1 MSLFLIAFFVSLG
14 CVHAYALLKAKSA
27 LGFGWGTAAFLVPLL
42 VALTCTPLI
51 IYFLAKHGMEGAARA
66 VSWVG
71 YTWLGLLFFFL
82 WTNLAVDL
90 ANLVLRVAGAVSG
103 RGIHAFLIAGKA
115 PFFTLVFLSLA
126 LGTYS
131 FFEAREIRIERVRIL
146 TDKLPASAPRLR
158 VAQISDVHL
167 GLLVRHRKA
176 ERIAEAIRRADPDI
190 LVSTGDLVDAEI
202 NHLEGLAEIF
212 GEIRPPLGKYAVTGN
227 HEFYAGIDQAI
238 LFTRRA
244 GFLVLRGEAVTVG
257 DILRVAGVDDPAGD
271 PTGARLG
278 GNVRRREGAVLGGEP
293 SPLFTILLKH
303 RPQLSR
309 ESRGLFDL
317 QLSGHTH
324 KGQIF
329 PFRYAV
335 ARVYPNLAGLFP
347 LGGSFLYTS
356 PGTGTWGP
364 PMRFLSP
371 PAVTVIDIER
381 GAGPGVADPV
391 PAVPSLA
398 GSG

>member
-1 MSLFLIAFFVSLG
+1 MPLFLIAFFVSLG

-27 LGFGWGTAAFLVPLL
+27 LGFGWGTAALLAPLL
-42 VALTCTPLI
+42 VALTCAPLI
-51 IYFLAKHGMEGAARA
+51 IYFLAKQGMGGAARA
-66 VSWVG
+66 ASWVG

-90 ANLVLRVAGAVSG
+90 VNLVLRVAGAVSG

-115 PFFTLVFLSLA
+115 PFFALVFLSLA

-131 FFEAREIRIERVRIL
+131 FLEAREIGIERVRIL
-146 TDKLPASAPRLR
+146 TDKLPASTPRLR

-202 NHLEGLAEIF
+202 NHLEGLAEIL
-212 GEIRPPLGKYAVTGN
+212 GEIRPRLGKYAVTGN

-238 LFTRRA
+238 LFTQRA

-257 DILRVAGVDDPAGD
+257 NVLRIAGVDDPTGD

-278 GNVRRREGAVLGGEP
+278 GNIRRQEGAVLGGEP
-293 SPLFTILLKH
+293 SPVFTILLKH

-371 PAVTVIDIER
+371 PVVTVIDIER
-381 GAGPGVADPV
+381 ATTSGAGGPV
-391 PAVPSLA
+391 PAAPVPER
-398 GSG
+398 SG